1 MNPSFGNGGDGLH
14 IEATISKD
22 QEFSNN
28 HIMNNGGA
36 GLYVNVVNGTIE
48 NCSFSNNKKE
58 GVRVTGSFSGV
69 FKKCNFE
76 GNEKEGLYS
85 DASGSTYVVD
95 SCDFSRNG
103 TYGLYMSQCN
113 FDLTNST
120 FDSNKGTAFVY
131 DITKYNATT
140 SLLSDNKFLHTNKA
154 YPAFKTT
161 NPYPVPEFTSCKMTK
176 TTIVI
181 EGKIDTAAIAKIELF
196 YTSQGEQT
204 AEMLVDSFYT
214 NPDGTFS
221 DTLDRS
227 MFVGKSVISFNAT
240 ATYGKITSPLSDL
253 VSPSLGRVD
262 LASTEFYVKMD
273 GYGDGSSW
281 ENAMNLQTF
290 IYYLP
295 QVMNGSTFYVAEGR
309 YVPTSKGFRINSSV
323 SIVGGFSPDATSGA
337 VADPVRYKTVF
348 TGDPSGDDT
357 VVEDQY
363 LSDPSNDD
371 VIFSEFDGHLFS
383 AGNFDVHI
391 SGCELSGTRS
401 SINRVPAIS
410 CGNLYLTNCT
420 FEKTGIING
429 LDKKKV
435 VADGCIFRNLIK
447 GYTPSG
453 LFEQDSVY
461 VNNSVFENLQGLAS
475 TCFDRSLS
483 IVDIRNS
490 IFKNIKNGKSI
501 FYSTKNVYL
510 YNNLFVGVSQVNNE
524 TNFLLVKDT
533 AVIIGNIFKDCDY
546 ENLVNTTDHTF
557 IKHNLCEKI
566 LGTDDDINT
575 GDLADFVVDGV
586 YNKTTGTFV
595 PTYSDWGGYVP
606 TIVTKSDTL
615 PDGRS
620 IRFSLN
626 ETKVLTDQRSV
637 SRLPKTCMGAYEIGC
652 GSDTTFSTDT
662 INVGTKIYGQT
673 FTKVGVHDSIFE
685 TLQNAMGCDSV
696 VMHKVVVKPDPT
708 KLNYYVKMD
717 KEGRGDG
724 SDWDNAMD
732 STDFA
737 TYLPLAPDGATFYVA
752 AGTYKPKF
760 DKNLSPCKNPLAC
773 YTINSDVTILGGF
786 PENATLKENPS
797 SDPFK
802 NITRFSGDLFG
813 NDEFI
818 YQNEE
823 PGAKL
828 LNIKN
833 QEENVTS
840 IFILTSPSEVKFNG
854 IFISESPFVH
864 GAINSSEIVSLT
876 IENSCFEKNDGH
888 IVVLTNPSELG
899 KFTINNC
906 KLVSNGV
913 RSGGGSGV
921 IFDMSCPID
930 AKKLT
935 LKGNRLYSIF
945 KSTKS
950 LTADS
955 IEIEDCVAEYGFL
968 GNSSEENAELK
979 HWIVKENKI
988 RYFSMNVSNLTIDSS
1003 SFVSDSVSYFTANAK
1018 SLKISNSE
1026 IDSNH
1031 VEYDMYSGVNNLE
1044 LYSTEL
1050 KENHASRFFIGSGS
1064 TLSIDKCGFY
1074 SNDYDTYRR
1083 SSILNATIQNSSF
1096 IRNVSSSSTEA
1107 FLSIDK
1113 LALTNNTF
1121 ANNKSINLI
1130 QMNGADLQNN
1140 TFVGNSTKQSIL
1152 YAYSSGGTY
1161 NIEGNI
1167 IIGNQSDNNIFIN
1180 VGYAT
1185 NDSFSN
1191 NVMPLY
1197 SKVVKRESCTNVPDL
1212 TTNVVYSTDQLEGM
1226 TACETID
1233 YSTLKK
1239 EKDILSILSG
1249 SFDSDEFI
1257 PELKNNGGFTPTVA
1271 LKSDKLSDGTS
1282 IRFPRLENVLTDQRG
1297 VERLDSTCMG
1307 AYELGCVNDTT
1318 FTTDTIYVGDKILGQ
1333 TFTKVGVHDSIFETL
1348 KSSLD
1353 CDSVVMHRVVVKPDP
1368 NTFNYY
1374 VKMDKEGRGDGS
1386 DWDNAMDS
1394 TDFAT
1399 YLPLAPDGAVFYV
1412 AAGEYKPVYDINGNV
1427 SAWPLYNVNSSIS
1440 IYGGFPADATGKEVP
1455 SEPDKY
1461 KTVLG
1466 YDVNCSFALFY
1477 SEKNELLSFVLD
1489 GVYVNDYC
1497 SYVIKM
1503 PSVDLTLRNSYFEGN
1518 SNFCDV
1524 SNEGSLNVVNT
1535 EFSKTQYT
1543 LFSMYG
1549 TKSVYMED
1557 VKFVENIPS
1566 SYFYGDGYDVILKSV
1581 NATNNNGYYYFI
1593 GSKKLLVE
1601 NSEFTKNSTGS
1612 YLLTTSGTVDIQNS
1626 LFDQNE
1632 GSMLINSDL
1641 SYEDSY
1647 INISKSKFS
1656 NNTTSSPVIYGARS
1670 SINCTLTESEFSNN
1684 NCYDLLFLIG
1694 SDYLTINDCEFL
1706 SNNCEKSNSN
1716 WTDDPF
1722 MIQIR
1727 ASVKKIQIERNKII
1741 DNKSLNSLVRCNCD
1755 TLIFKD
1761 CFLDKNN
1768 TDSRELLNFIIC
1780 TNSQNTDK
1788 NVAFVERNTFSNNKC
1803 FYLMFLFNSSHDV
1816 YLRNNTIVSNECG
1829 SEIWYPK
1836 YSDVYLENN
1845 TIVGNKCKSVS
1856 EHDFLYKSMVGNFIF
1871 GNQYEKLY
1879 RISAPDIEGEPLYNV
1894 MPLTIDNLSIK
1905 VPNSTNI
1912 VSEYY
1917 IEKLLKELE
1926 DYPESDDISN
1936 VKDLSVEISSVLE
1949 GTYDPTTG
1957 LFTPVLAYNGGFTPT
1972 VALKKDVLPD
1982 GTSIRFP
1989 RLENVLEDQ
1998 RGVERL
2004 DLTCMGAYEMKCTPI
2019 ITELKDTV
2027 VVGDSY
2033 TFNEKNLDDVCKKVG
2048 SYYFS
2053 DTLTGAENCDSIVKL
2068 SLAVRPQKNENGYYV
2083 KENGTGDGSDWN
2095 NAMSPKDFAE
2105 YLPLV
2110 YDGETFHIAAG
2121 TYKSTYVDPELGRMY
2136 NINSSVTLIG
2146 GYPDTVTTV
2155 GVPPM
2160 PENFTTTLSANERGH
2175 INFYK
2180 ERTGDFSVS
2189 GFGSD
2194 DSILIRVNGTSSVSL
2209 YGITLSGVKSSDN
2222 YGAVTMGQGGTLNL
2236 DRCTIENN
2244 NTSAVVASG
2253 AKINVTSSLAYHN
2266 VSKDGAVFRLSQS
2279 DLNVENSSFHE
2290 NVSSDESSA
2299 SRGAVAN
2306 LTASQANFKNN
2317 TIANNWADKGAVFA
2331 LSNSQVTLYNNTL
2344 VGNQSI
2350 SKESNG
2356 SFVSASDSKSKATLF
2371 GNMIVGNGAKPVDG
2385 TSIESE
2391 GYNIF
2396 STDFQGLGVE
2406 TDMFMGP
2413 NDYESVMDGAP
2424 MLENADVFIPN
2435 VGDNGGLTPTV
2446 AVIESMFDG
2455 GAVISIPADQRRVNE
2470 DQREMVRKDT
2480 SCVGAFEFPTYVNYF
2495 VKQLPVG
2502 DGTGRDWDNAMGDT
2516 TFSRYFSIVP
2526 TGATFH
2532 VAAGTYRPLEDRR
2545 YRTNSYKNRLYYTSR
2560 PLNVFGGYH
2569 PQAKIGAV
2577 ADPSKYVTLFTA
2589 DFNGDDEF
2597 AESTDN
2603 YSVMSYSNH
2612 NDNSSYVMTINS
2624 KVAGDVQLKGLTF
2637 SGNFTQFRGSSAALT
2652 VSTVAPE
2659 IPVALTIDS
2668 CSFKKTYVGIYSY
2681 VDSLIVRDCRFDT
2694 INYLGL
2700 SHSPHESVPSILVV
2714 ENSSFTNMSS
2724 AVSLS
2729 ASKGN
2734 VVLQNS
2740 TFNNAMSLVNVN
2752 TNSYNNVVD
2761 LNLEMYHNTFGFSSK
2776 SYQGISIP
2784 QYIKTIAKG
2793 NIFNTNFLLTSDY
2806 SGTNAMTPIVSD
2818 YNLFVEEPDTTF
2830 GAWTL
2835 GENDMLVA
2843 PSDLT
2848 GVMPGTMGEKRFLA
2862 VSSME
2867 KSENFTKVVALE
2879 SDVLNEKYIRMPI
2892 EEAKVKADQIATER
2906 LDLTCM
2912 GAYEFFKGRD
2922 TVYTHNV
2929 DTVCLGLAYD
2939 RNGWQLQSDTLP
2951 VGKYVYGR
2959 FLRGKIATDT
2969 IDTLTLHVNPFSKI
2983 MLDQLAVAPTL
2994 CHGSGYGEVS
3004 FTPRSVV
3011 PGS

>member
-1 MNPSFGNGGDGLH
+1 MILALMAVQMMWAAPYTVTNTSDDVEKEGSLRWACNQASSNKSVEITFDIEGDGNKVIKLTNQIQIQGTVTIDARSSKDSIIIDANDMEFSDYCFYLNNDKTTKLSLKGLVLKNKKTSAIYSYTYNDSENTLDVLIDSCFLYSSITTYGGNFVIKKSSVFSNVIASYSTSTSLEIVDCEFVDCQHAYCCLLSADIAKFICSRTTFNRKIVDGSNPIHYNSQSIYSAPVIDTAYVKNGMLFVKGHVASEEIVDIELFSACGSYDPKSSHNRYDCTKYIGATKTNSKGIFSCELTLPEKGVKTKQHFVLSATATYSKAHTSSFAFYDVIQPYWVVTNTEAGSVIYASPVGSMGWACYFAGTNDTIAFDFPGKGTKEIEGNDVFSTNAFVDGSTYADTIILHGLECRNVNKIVSQNSTKINGFYVSEKITNCIARGNSKGITISSPDCYIENCIAENNTDAGISTSVGGKARVIKNSVVRNNKVGIGCGARLIENCEITNNSEKGIAAASNTYDIDTIRGCLISGNDIGIDGDIIFIENNIIGLTKDQKQAMPNRIGINSGKYKSIGIILNNVISGNKEAGVFWGGHSFSTFKNNYVGTNRYLDMNPSFGNGGDGLH

-1074 SNDYDTYRR
+1074 SNDYDNYMG

-1185 NDSFSN
+1185 NYSFSN

-1694 SDYLTINDCEFL
+1694 SDYLTINDC
-1706 SNNCEKSNSN
+1706 
-1716 WTDDPF
+1716 
-1722 MIQIR
+1722 
-1727 ASVKKIQIERNKII
+1727 
-1741 DNKSLNSLVRCNCD
+1741 
-1755 TLIFKD
+1755 
-1761 CFLDKNN
+1761 
-1768 TDSRELLNFIIC
+1768 
-1780 TNSQNTDK
+1780 
-1788 NVAFVERNTFSNNKC
+1788 
-1803 FYLMFLFNSSHDV
+1803 
-1816 YLRNNTIVSNECG
+1816 
-1829 SEIWYPK
+1829 
-1836 YSDVYLENN
+1836 
-1845 TIVGNKCKSVS
+1845 
-1856 EHDFLYKSMVGNFIF
+1856 
-1871 GNQYEKLY
+1871 
-1879 RISAPDIEGEPLYNV
+1879 
-1894 MPLTIDNLSIK
+1894 
-1905 VPNSTNI
+1905 
-1912 VSEYY
+1912 
-1917 IEKLLKELE
+1917 
-1926 DYPESDDISN
+1926 
-1936 VKDLSVEISSVLE
+1936 
-1949 GTYDPTTG
+1949 
-1957 LFTPVLAYNGGFTPT
+1957 
-1972 VALKKDVLPD
+1972 
-1982 GTSIRFP
+1982 
-1989 RLENVLEDQ
+1989 
-1998 RGVERL
+1998 
-2004 DLTCMGAYEMKCTPI
+2004 
-2019 ITELKDTV
+2019 
-2027 VVGDSY
+2027 
-2033 TFNEKNLDDVCKKVG
+2033 
-2048 SYYFS
+2048 
-2053 DTLTGAENCDSIVKL
+2053 
-2068 SLAVRPQKNENGYYV
+2068 
-2083 KENGTGDGSDWN
+2083 
-2095 NAMSPKDFAE
+2095 
-2105 YLPLV
+2105 
-2110 YDGETFHIAAG
+2110 
-2121 TYKSTYVDPELGRMY
+2121 
-2136 NINSSVTLIG
+2136 
-2146 GYPDTVTTV
+2146 
-2155 GVPPM
+2155 
-2160 PENFTTTLSANERGH
+2160 
-2175 INFYK
+2175 
-2180 ERTGDFSVS
+2180 
-2189 GFGSD
+2189 
-2194 DSILIRVNGTSSVSL
+2194 
-2209 YGITLSGVKSSDN
+2209 
-2222 YGAVTMGQGGTLNL
+2222 
-2236 DRCTIENN
+2236 
-2244 NTSAVVASG
+2244 
-2253 AKINVTSSLAYHN
+2253 
-2266 VSKDGAVFRLSQS
+2266 
-2279 DLNVENSSFHE
+2279 
-2290 NVSSDESSA
+2290 
-2299 SRGAVAN
+2299 
-2306 LTASQANFKNN
+2306 
-2317 TIANNWADKGAVFA
+2317 
-2331 LSNSQVTLYNNTL
+2331 
-2344 VGNQSI
+2344 
-2350 SKESNG
+2350 
-2356 SFVSASDSKSKATLF
+2356 
-2371 GNMIVGNGAKPVDG
+2371 
-2385 TSIESE
+2385 
-2391 GYNIF
+2391 
-2396 STDFQGLGVE
+2396 
-2406 TDMFMGP
+2406 
-2413 NDYESVMDGAP
+2413 
-2424 MLENADVFIPN
+2424 
-2435 VGDNGGLTPTV
+2435 
-2446 AVIESMFDG
+2446 
-2455 GAVISIPADQRRVNE
+2455 
-2470 DQREMVRKDT
+2470 
-2480 SCVGAFEFPTYVNYF
+2480 
-2495 VKQLPVG
+2495 
-2502 DGTGRDWDNAMGDT
+2502 
-2516 TFSRYFSIVP
+2516 
-2526 TGATFH
+2526 
-2532 VAAGTYRPLEDRR
+2532 
-2545 YRTNSYKNRLYYTSR
+2545 
-2560 PLNVFGGYH
+2560 
-2569 PQAKIGAV
+2569 
-2577 ADPSKYVTLFTA
+2577 
-2589 DFNGDDEF
+2589 
-2597 AESTDN
+2597 
-2603 YSVMSYSNH
+2603 
-2612 NDNSSYVMTINS
+2612 
-2624 KVAGDVQLKGLTF
+2624 
-2637 SGNFTQFRGSSAALT
+2637 
-2652 VSTVAPE
+2652 
-2659 IPVALTIDS
+2659 
-2668 CSFKKTYVGIYSY
+2668 
-2681 VDSLIVRDCRFDT
+2681 
-2694 INYLGL
+2694 
-2700 SHSPHESVPSILVV
+2700 
-2714 ENSSFTNMSS
+2714 
-2724 AVSLS
+2724 
-2729 ASKGN
+2729 
-2734 VVLQNS
+2734 
-2740 TFNNAMSLVNVN
+2740 
-2752 TNSYNNVVD
+2752 
-2761 LNLEMYHNTFGFSSK
+2761 
-2776 SYQGISIP
+2776 
-2784 QYIKTIAKG
+2784 
-2793 NIFNTNFLLTSDY
+2793 
-2806 SGTNAMTPIVSD
+2806 
-2818 YNLFVEEPDTTF
+2818 
-2830 GAWTL
+2830 
-2835 GENDMLVA
+2835 
-2843 PSDLT
+2843 
-2848 GVMPGTMGEKRFLA
+2848 
-2862 VSSME
+2862 
-2867 KSENFTKVVALE
+2867 
-2879 SDVLNEKYIRMPI
+2879 
-2892 EEAKVKADQIATER
+2892 
-2906 LDLTCM
+2906 
-2912 GAYEFFKGRD
+2912 
-2922 TVYTHNV
+2922 
-2929 DTVCLGLAYD
+2929 
-2939 RNGWQLQSDTLP
+2939 
-2951 VGKYVYGR
+2951 
-2959 FLRGKIATDT
+2959 
-2969 IDTLTLHVNPFSKI
+2969 
-2983 MLDQLAVAPTL
+2983 
-2994 CHGSGYGEVS
+2994 
-3004 FTPRSVV
+3004 
-3011 PGS
+3011 